1 MKESKLKKIFFKFF
15 REIGIWK
22 FDFKRFCKIKKRQ
35 FCVERQNNFFPFCE
49 CDHCRAKKIRTQFS
63 MTQEEGFET
72 LVVKTLSLQLIRY
85 RIILLG
91 NLYGEWITNKSFVRR
106 LVNYLFAKK
115 LIIWK
120 CIITKRQMASK
131 EGAHCTLNETQI
143 VLISRICS
151 WRTNFIAN
159 GKDLLNW
166 IELFSHIILLFTNVL
181 LLTIFIAAICL
192 LLFGH
197 TI

>member
-91 NLYGEWITNKSFVRR
+91 NLYGEWITNKSFVI
-106 LVNYLFAKK
+106 VNYLFAKK
-115 LIIWK
+115 TYNLKMYYHKKTNGFQGRSSLYI
-120 CIITKRQMASK
+120 KR
-131 EGAHCTLNETQI
+131 N
-143 VLISRICS
+143 
-151 WRTNFIAN
+151 TNSFDI
-159 GKDLLNW
+159 
-166 IELFSHIILLFTNVL
+166 
-181 LLTIFIAAICL
+181 
-192 LLFGH
+192 
-197 TI
+197 